1 MVPRA
6 DDHDTSASADGDRR
20 LRAAGSTAWCGRRT
34 TAAAVDDGGRTGGG
48 DGKSGG
54 EGMGRCGKK
63 MGRELL

>member
-54 EGMGRCGKK
+54 EV
-63 MGRELL
+63 